1 MIHGISSSF
10 YFKVFKAAV
19 CKFCLL
25 VAISVENLVL
35 QPGAELSLL
44 RGLYFGTASVW
55 MNLMFWGECVAVS
68 YRTGVNPV
76 RSNHRLVYVLEY
88 MTQIRIFTILPSEQ
102 LSNKSATFVLPNWGK
117 KALQ

>member
-19 CKFCLL
+19 RKFCLL

-35 QPGAELSLL
+35 QPGADLSLL
-44 RGLYFGTASVW
+44 RGLYFGTASARI
-55 MNLMFWGECVAVS
+55 NLMFWGECVAVS
-68 YRTGVNPV
+68 YRTDVNPV

-102 LSNKSATFVLPNWGK
+102 LSNKSATFVQPNWGK
-117 KALQ
+117 IALQ